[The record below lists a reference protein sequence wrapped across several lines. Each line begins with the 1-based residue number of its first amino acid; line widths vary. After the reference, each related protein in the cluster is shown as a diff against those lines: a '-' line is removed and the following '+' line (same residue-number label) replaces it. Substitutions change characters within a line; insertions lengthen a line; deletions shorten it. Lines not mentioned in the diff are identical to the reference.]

1 MDTTG
6 RNKKEIQQEQRTMTE
21 ARQIYKCNVCGN
33 IVEVLDI
40 SEGELVCCDEPM
52 QLQAENTVDA
62 AREKHVPV
70 IEKVDGGVKV
80 RVGSV
85 AHPMD
90 DKHWIEWI
98 EVIADG
104 KSCRQFLKPG
114 QVPEAVF
121 AITAKEITAREY
133 CNLHGSWKG

>member
-70 IEKVDGGVKV
+70 IEKVDGGAKM

-133 CNLHGSWKG
+133 CNLHGLWKG

>member
-1 MDTTG
+1 
-6 RNKKEIQQEQRTMTE
+6 MTE

-133 CNLHGSWKG
+133 CNLHGLWKG

>member
-1 MDTTG
+1 
-6 RNKKEIQQEQRTMTE
+6 MTA

-40 SEGELVCCDEPM
+40 GEGELVCCDEPM
-52 QLQAENTVDA
+52 QIQAENTVDA

-70 IEKVDGGVKV
+70 IEKIDGGVKV
-80 RVGSV
+80 KVGSV
-85 AHPMD
+85 AHPME

-104 KSCRQFLKPG
+104 KSCRQFLEPG
-114 QVPEAVF
+114 QAPEAVF

-133 CNLHGSWKG
+133 CNLHGLWKG